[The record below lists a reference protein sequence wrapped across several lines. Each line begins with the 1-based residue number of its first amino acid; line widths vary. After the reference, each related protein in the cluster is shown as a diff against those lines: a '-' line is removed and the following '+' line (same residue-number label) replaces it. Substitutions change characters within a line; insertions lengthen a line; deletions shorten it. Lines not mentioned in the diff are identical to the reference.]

1 MRITKVFGPYAHA
14 GGFRLIVCGEDGT
27 KNSRQFR
34 TQAEAYEVKD
44 ALQYQ
49 IEQHRSMSVEVALE
63 HYAVYLRAD
72 RGCRPGSIATT
83 LIRLRDFF
91 GDLARPVGAL
101 TPAFCAERYAHLVQ
115 RKTLRTGRPVAADTH
130 RNVLAES
137 RTFARWC
144 ITKGLL
150 GNDPFEKV
158 KAVGR
163 RQHGKQQLRL
173 DEAKVFVHKGLELA
187 SLGEDGAIAALVAL
201 LMGLRSSE
209 IISREARDL
218 DDDGKVLVIEKTA
231 TFEGKSKAATRR
243 PDVPE
248 LLRPHLQRLASG
260 KRPNEKLFGH
270 HDRDWVRAWVHKICD
285 AIGLPRVTA
294 HGLRGMWSTAA
305 ADAGMG
311 LHAVARLMGHSSPV
325 VTQRFYIKPGTVEAR
340 GRRELLARVNP
351 RQPKPKDEGK

>member
-1 MRITKVFGPYAHA
+1 MRITKVFGPYRHA

-34 TQAEAYEVKD
+34 TQAEATEVKD

-49 IEQHRSMSVEVALE
+49 IERHRSMSVEAALE
-63 HYAVYLRAD
+63 QYSGYLRDD
-72 RGCRPGSIATT
+72 RGCRPGSITT
-83 LIRLRDFF
+83 TMIRLRDFF

-101 TPAFCAERYAHLVQ
+101 TPAYCADRYAHLVQ
-115 RKTLRTGRPVAADTH
+115 RKTLRTGKPVAPDTH

-144 ITKGLL
+144 ISQGLL
-150 GNDPFEKV
+150 GVDPFEKV

-187 SLGEDGAIAALVAL
+187 ALGQEGPVAALVAL
-201 LMGLRSSE
+201 LMGMRTSE
-209 IISREARDL
+209 ITSREARDL
-218 DDDGKVLVIEKTA
+218 DDGAKVLVIEKTA
-231 TFEGKSKAATRR
+231 TFKGKSKAAARR
-243 PDVPE
+243 VDVPDF
-248 LLRPHLQRLASG
+248 LQPHLQRLAHG

-270 HDRDWVRAWVHKICD
+270 HDRDWVRDWVHKLCD
-285 AIGLPRVTA
+285 ASGLPRVTA

-305 ADAGMG
+305 ADAGLG

-325 VTQRFYIKPGTVEAR
+325 VTQRFYVKPGTVEAR
-340 GRRELLARVNP
+340 GRRELLAHVNP
-351 RQPKPKDEGK
+351 KQPKPKDEGE